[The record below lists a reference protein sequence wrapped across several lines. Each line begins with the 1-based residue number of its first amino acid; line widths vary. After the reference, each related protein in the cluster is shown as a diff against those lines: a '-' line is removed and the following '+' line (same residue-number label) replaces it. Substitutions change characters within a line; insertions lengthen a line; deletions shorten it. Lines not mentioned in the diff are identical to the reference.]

1 MNSKQSK
8 LNLALFAAA
17 LVASSAALADDYDD
31 YARVKSATPEYERVN
46 SPRQEC
52 HSEYVQGSRRSG
64 ERAYGGSIIGG
75 ITGAVVGNQV
85 GRGHGREAAT
95 ALGAITG
102 AIVGDRMQNSD
113 SGGYDE
119 GREVRRCRN
128 IDHWERRLAGY
139 RVVYEY
145 GGRKYSTFMPNDPGR
160 ELRVRVAVE
169 PY

>member
-17 LVASSAALADDYDD
+17 LVASSAALADDSDD

-52 HSEYVQGSRRSG
+52 HGEYVPGSRRSG
-64 ERAYGGSIIGG
+64 ERTYGGSIIGG
-75 ITGAVVGNQV
+75 ITGAIVGNQI
-85 GRGHGREAAT
+85 GGGHGREAAT

-102 AIVGDRMQNSD
+102 AIVGDRVQNSARD
-113 SGGYDE
+113 DDE
-119 GREVRRCRN
+119 GREVRRCRSV
-128 IDHWERRLAGY
+128 DHWERRLTGY